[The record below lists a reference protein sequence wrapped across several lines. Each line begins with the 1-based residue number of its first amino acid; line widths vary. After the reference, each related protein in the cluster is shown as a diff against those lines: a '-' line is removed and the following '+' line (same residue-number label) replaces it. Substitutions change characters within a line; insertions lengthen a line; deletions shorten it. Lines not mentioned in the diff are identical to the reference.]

1 MSTKKTNKTTKSGAK
16 LGMVGCGT
24 IEQMF
29 KSRVRKRFGNV
40 EGVVGIQVTKDKIVL
55 RVVSQEVAD
64 KLPKTYE
71 RRAIETVV
79 TGTIKKQTPQK

>member
-1 MSTKKTNKTTKSGAK
+1 MSTKKTNKAGAKK

-29 KSRVRKRFGNV
+29 KSRVRQRFGKV
-40 EGVVGIQVTKDKIVL
+40 EGVVGIQVTKEKIVL

-71 RRAIETVV
+71 RRPIETVV
-79 TGTIKKQTPQK
+79 TGAIKKQTPAK

>member
-1 MSTKKTNKTTKSGAK
+1 MSTKKTNKTGAKKK

-29 KSRVRKRFGNV
+29 KSRVRKHFGNV

-71 RRAIETVV
+71 RRPVEAVV
-79 TGTIKKQTPQK
+79 TGAIKKQTPAK